1 MARLILKHAIDKS
14 FLKYGFFICKEDLER
29 ERALITSLHI
39 NGVKVGVRL
48 DGNVY
53 EANVDHP
60 RGDLYRF
67 MFKTQTKDA
76 FQSKYASLYTTDE
89 SGDISIIPGSKV
101 LIGFYDT
108 ETDNIWEVREIVGA
122 TGEDSVDPKEMR
134 RLYQEYLNSL
144 NGGFSGYVNAI
155 DKDFVK
161 DTVKKMYGKSSAYQM
176 VDSEDVLSLVD
187 EIRSNPDLD
196 ACDKRASSRCPS
208 CSLKKYAEFL
218 LTLKPCTTSM
228 TFEIDKIIKGIS
240 DSGLIFDPSFIQ
252 RYVCALLT
260 KPFVILSGLTGSG
273 KTQLAM
279 ALPKLLCKDKSQYK
293 IIPVGADWTNRE
305 NLLGYQNALIPG
317 RYEAPDALKLIIEAA
332 KEENQDKPYFLVLD
346 EMNMSYVERY
356 FADFLSAME
365 SREAIPLWDVENDD
379 VPKMIELPKNLFI
392 VGTINVDETTYMFSP
407 KVLDRANV
415 IEFRINKTQMSEYLS
430 GPCELK
436 ELVKMPECAADF
448 VRIATGSKTQDAL
461 SGEIKK
467 TLVSMFEAL
476 SLIQKE
482 FGYRTASEMSRY
494 IGLAKSYAGM
504 SDNDAVDS
512 AIVQKLLPKVHGS
525 RKKVAPIL
533 KSLWMAC
540 YSGEA
545 SEIDSIEY
553 MPSLDLFKYPLTAE
567 KVWRMYSTAQDNG
580 FTSFAEA

>member
-1 MARLILKHAIDKS
+1 
-14 FLKYGFFICKEDLER
+14 
-29 ERALITSLHI
+29 
-39 NGVKVGVRL
+39 
-48 DGNVY
+48 
-53 EANVDHP
+53 
-60 RGDLYRF
+60 
-67 MFKTQTKDA
+67 
-76 FQSKYASLYTTDE
+76 
-89 SGDISIIPGSKV
+89 
-101 LIGFYDT
+101 
-108 ETDNIWEVREIVGA
+108 
-122 TGEDSVDPKEMR
+122 
-134 RLYQEYLNSL
+134 
-144 NGGFSGYVNAI
+144 
-155 DKDFVK
+155 
-161 DTVKKMYGKSSAYQM
+161 
-176 VDSEDVLSLVD
+176 
-187 EIRSNPDLD
+187 
-196 ACDKRASSRCPS
+196 
-208 CSLKKYAEFL
+208 
-218 LTLKPCTTSM
+218 
-228 TFEIDKIIKGIS
+228 
-240 DSGLIFDPSFIQ
+240 
-252 RYVCALLT
+252 
-260 KPFVILSGLTGSG
+260 
-273 KTQLAM
+273 
-279 ALPKLLCKDKSQYK
+279 
-293 IIPVGADWTNRE
+293 
-305 NLLGYQNALIPG
+305 
-317 RYEAPDALKLIIEAA
+317 
-332 KEENQDKPYFLVLD
+332 
-346 EMNMSYVERY
+346 
-356 FADFLSAME
+356 ME

-448 VRIATGSKTQDAL
+448 VRIATASKTQDAL
-461 SGEIKK
+461 SGEVKK

-533 KSLWMAC
+533 KSLWMVC

-553 MPSLDLFKYPLTAE
+553 MPSMDLFKYPLTAE